1 MFEHMATILHCIG
14 TRAFAV
20 LLTLELNLGTG
31 FLLLHCALVYS
42 ILVRAWAQLCAC
54 SSSSSPSMPS
64 FFFFFAQSEVSSN
77 YKPVSP
83 TFTFN
88 SLHIFTL
95 LILAKGCLCC
105 LWAKTITRHLELLKR
120 QKMRGICWPLVSMC
134 VPCFNKS
141 NYFNFQPLCSSKCPL
156 LTSASCCLSLLLPPP
171 PPRLLLL
178 IWGQVSPILFSSFLT
193 I

>member
-1 MFEHMATILHCIG
+1 MLEHVAAILHCIG
-14 TRAFAV
+14 TRAFTV
-20 LLTLELNLGTG
+20 LLTLELNLGSG
-31 FLLLHCALVYS
+31 FCLPHCALVYS

-54 SSSSSPSMPS
+54 NSSSSPSMPCTF

-134 VPCFNKS
+134 VSCFNKS
-141 NYFNFQPLCSSKCPL
+141 NYFHFQPLCSSKCPL
-156 LTSASCCLSLLLPPP
+156 LTSASSCLSLLL
-171 PPRLLLL
+171 LLLL
-178 IWGQVSPILFSSFLT
+178 IWGRVSPILFVSFFT